1 MKAEH
6 FQFIP
11 VIRDYIMTNQLLK
24 SDGKY
29 LVGLSGGSDSVALLF
44 TLKKLGFHVEA
55 AHCNFKLR
63 GQESDRD
70 EQFCIELCKHEGVN
84 LHRVHF
90 DTFFYA
96 QTKKV
101 SIEMAARDLRYQY
114 FGQLR
119 HDLDV
124 AGICIAHHQDDN
136 VETLLIN
143 LIRGTGIDGLTG
155 MSPKSN
161 YIIRPLL
168 CVTQEQ
174 IMDYLGELHQSY
186 VTDSSNLVDDVVRNK
201 IRHIIVPAME
211 KITPAVKK
219 NIAKT
224 ERLLLETAKLVNH
237 TLQEASSR
245 VAENKSSD
253 AFGVVSISVEA
264 LNKET
269 SPELL
274 LFHILQKYGFS
285 SSQIEQIASHLRAT
299 GKFWESK
306 DYALVINRRYIV
318 VERKCPDHYQPIC
331 IPEEGTYV
339 VNHDIRLK
347 VKTEILDNRPILL
360 DPRTILVDS
369 RKISYPLV
377 VRQIQKGDRFV
388 PFGMKGSKLISDY
401 LTDIKATIFEK
412 RRQLVLVD
420 ANKNIIWVIGRRP
433 DNRYR
438 ITDDSLSALK
448 ISLLS

>member
-6 FQFIP
+6 FQFLL
-11 VIRDYIMTNQLLK
+11 VVRDYIMTNQLMK
-24 SDGKY
+24 PDGKY
-29 LVGLSGGSDSVALLF
+29 IVGLSGGSDSVALLL
-44 TLKKLGFHVEA
+44 TLKKLGFRVEA

-70 EQFCIELCKHEGVN
+70 EQFCIDLCEQEGIP

-90 DTFFYA
+90 DTLFYA

-114 FGQLR
+114 FEQLR
-119 HDLDV
+119 QDLD
-124 AGICIAHHQDDN
+124 ATGICIAHHQDDN

-161 YIIRPLL
+161 AIIRPLL
-168 CVTQEQ
+168 CVTREQ

-201 IRHIIVPAME
+201 IRHIVIPAME
-211 KITPAVKK
+211 NITPAVKK

-224 ERLLLETAKLVNH
+224 ERLLLETAKWVNY
-237 TLQEASSR
+237 TLQKASLR
-245 VAENKSSD
+245 VVKYNSSD
-253 AFGVVSISVEA
+253 AFEALSISIEA
-264 LNKET
+264 LEKET

-285 SSQIEQIASHLRAT
+285 SSQIEQIATHLNVT

-306 DYALVINRRYIV
+306 DYALAINRRYIV
-318 VERKCPDHYQPIC
+318 VEKNSSDYYQPIC

-339 VNHDIRLK
+339 VNPDIRLK
-347 VKTEILDNRPILL
+347 VKTEPLDHRPISL
-360 DPRTILVDS
+360 DSRTILVDA
-369 RKISYPLV
+369 RKISFPLV
-377 VRQIQKGDRFV
+377 VRQVQQGDRFI
-388 PFGMKGSKLISDY
+388 PFGMKGSKLVSDY

-412 RRQLVLVD
+412 RRQRVLVD
-420 ANKNIIWVIGRRP
+420 AHKNIVWVIGRRA

-438 ITDDSLSALK
+438 ITGDSLAALK